1 MPELPEVETT
11 LRGVEPF
18 LKDTKISQV
27 TIRNFS
33 LRWPINP
40 RLAEILTGQT
50 IHLLYRRAK
59 YLLLECD
66 TGTLIIHLGMSG
78 RLRILNVSENLPPEK
93 HDHFDMVVENDH
105 ILRYT
110 DPRRF
115 GSILWTEGPI
125 QVHPLFSHLGPEPL
139 TEPFDDAYLLAKS
152 RNRRCSAKTLIMD
165 GKVVVG
171 VGNIYANEALFMAEI
186 HPKKIA
192 NKLTKK
198 DCDKLVTAI
207 KAILTQAIIAGGTT
221 LKDFRKSDGK
231 PGYFAQQ
238 LNVYGRQGE
247 PCIHC
252 GTHIEH
258 YKEAQRA
265 TFYCPKCQRLK

>member
-78 RLRILNVSENLPPEK
+78 RLRILNVSENPPPEK

-110 DPRRF
+110 
-115 GSILWTEGPI
+115 
-125 QVHPLFSHLGPEPL
+125 
-139 TEPFDDAYLLAKS
+139 
-152 RNRRCSAKTLIMD
+152 
-165 GKVVVG
+165 
-171 VGNIYANEALFMAEI
+171 
-186 HPKKIA
+186 
-192 NKLTKK
+192 
-198 DCDKLVTAI
+198 
-207 KAILTQAIIAGGTT
+207 
-221 LKDFRKSDGK
+221 
-231 PGYFAQQ
+231 
-238 LNVYGRQGE
+238 
-247 PCIHC
+247 
-252 GTHIEH
+252 
-258 YKEAQRA
+258 
-265 TFYCPKCQRLK
+265 